1 MAIDEDDE
9 DDVGMEIDESY
20 SRKVSYIF
28 LVTTSH
34 IFFVCLF
41 ICVFFILHHSAFIT
55 ILNFIIN

>member
-28 LVTTSH
+28 FVTTSH
-34 IFFVCLF
+34 IFFVCVF
-41 ICVFFILHHSAFIT
+41 IRVFFVLHHSAFIT